1 MSPTEI
7 LMQLNL
13 RFASSLSKASP
24 ANSTISQHL
33 KENLGE
39 KRYLERGVLENG
51 GIIDDD
57 QMFQMLRFRVV
68 GVQGA
73 VDVVCNMY
81 RVI

>member
-13 RFASSLSKASP
+13 RFASSLSKARP